1 MSTYNWAG
9 LSTSPFNGT
18 SATTTNGLSVGNDIN
33 QIHITNDGYIR
44 VGNDSI
50 KVVELLQVAN
60 IMKQMIID
68 ISRDE
73 ELVSKYPYI
82 REAAHTWFMQ
92 TLKGSKG

>member
-1 MSTYNWAG
+1 MSTFNY
-9 LSTSPFNGT
+9 SSITTSPFNGT
-18 SATTTNGLSVGNDIN
+18 STTTSTGLSVGNDRN

-44 VGNDSI
+44 VGDDSI

-73 ELVSKYPYI
+73 EIVSKYPYI
-82 REAAHTWFMQ
+82 KEAAHTWFMQ
-92 TLKGSKG
+92 TLKGP